1 MLPVPSKPHVSK
13 TAGGVSQITGSN
25 ETMCIS
31 NGSER
36 LWLQEGLLLDESGNV
51 PDPVPGWFWQEFNKL
66 SAAMKQRHGN
76 VLKLAKG
83 KVKDYPSSRGDLEQD
98 NPAPVPALK
107 AGDDSDQGGDPSL
120 ESKEEEQLSPELL
133 AALNISKSLD
143 AADEE
148 NQRRADAGEISAEN
162 EDAEK
167 EAEEAANKGSKSRK
181 RR

>member
-1 MLPVPSKPHVSK
+1 M
-13 TAGGVSQITGSN
+13 
-25 ETMCIS
+25 
-31 NGSER
+31 R
-36 LWLQEGLLLDESGNV
+36 
-51 PDPVPGWFWQEFNKL
+51 
-66 SAAMKQRHGN
+66 QRHGN

-107 AGDDSDQGGDPSL
+107 AGDDSNQGGDPSL

-167 EAEEAANKGSKSRK
+167 EADEAANKASKSRK